1 MVVTLD
7 LSDSPIICRIAQL
20 RVVQKARGL
29 DPVQLQELKLCL
41 DWIVN
46 YCWRQA
52 LLKNQALKA
61 SMTNDVDWLH
71 ELCRDLDGSTT
82 KKPGRLGT
90 D

>member
-1 MVVTLD
+1 MD
-7 LSDSPIICRIAQL
+7 LSDSPIINRLAQL
-20 RVVQKARGL
+20 RVAQKARGL

-52 LLKNQALKA
+52 MLKNLSLMA
-61 SMTNDVDWLH
+61 SMTNDADWLH
-71 ELCRDLDGSTT
+71 EICRDMDNLGTT
-82 KKPGRLGT
+82 KKPGHMGT